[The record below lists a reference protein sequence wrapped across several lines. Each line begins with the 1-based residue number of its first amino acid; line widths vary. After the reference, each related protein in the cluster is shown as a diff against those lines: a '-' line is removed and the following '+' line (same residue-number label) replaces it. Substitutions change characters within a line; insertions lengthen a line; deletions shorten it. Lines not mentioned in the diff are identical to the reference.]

1 VRTIRRVAV
10 LAATAALVGAACTG
24 DEGGATGP
32 RPAAPD
38 LELASSLRQLDSC
51 GEMRTWLADEVAP
64 RVGMYGLGG
73 GDVVAFDVDDAVTRR
88 ESTVDAGAAPAAGAD
103 DAATSEPLG
112 PDAAG
117 GRLHLVSARDARVLA
132 AVDLPAGLETADLLL
147 AGDRALVIGAGT
159 QLVEPVG
166 PPEVAFDVAPMAT
179 ATVVAGVDV
188 GADTLTLGDSYR
200 LDGSYVS
207 ARMTGDTVRLVLRS
221 SPADRLAFV
230 APANGTEAAADAARE
245 HNRGVVEDAD
255 PGDLLPRR
263 HRLDGAGTAV
273 DDGALVDC
281 ADIYAPASYAG
292 FALVSVTSLDL
303 GDGLTAG
310 IADSGSA
317 AVLAEGD
324 TVYASAERLYVAAPR
339 WVDRPQPVP
348 LPEPMPVEPD
358 APATGGGTDESPP
371 TDGPEGDAE
380 GAPDPEADIAA
391 ETLPGTDVHRF
402 DITDPRGA
410 TYEMS
415 GHVPGQVLNQFSLD
429 EHDGHLRVA
438 TTVVPVGGP
447 GADVATDNRVT
458 VLAPDG
464 GQLTPVGAVSG
475 LGRGETIQSVRFL
488 GDLGYVV
495 TFERTDPLFT
505 LDLSDPAAPRATG
518 ELEMLGFSSYL
529 HPVGDG
535 RLLGVGQ
542 DATAEGITTGT
553 QLALF
558 DVGAPAGPRPGA
570 PPRGPPGGA
579 AGRVVAGRARPPRL
593 PVVGRRQAG
602 GDPAQLVGP
611 GLRGHRRVHRRP
623 GRGHDRRA
631 RPGGASGHPARRRDR
646 AAPGARGARRAAR
659 PPDADRALVRD
670 RRPAVD
676 ALAARLGRQ
685 RPGHPGRHVVR
696 RALVTC
702 DPGGGRQDLP
712 DGTAAGGRA
721 RRHHGGRDDHSHF
734 GKSAGSR

>member
-112 PDAAG
+112 PDAAGDASTTNVQVAGVDEPDIVKTDGDRVLAVAG

-281 ADIYAPASYAG
+281 ADVYAPASYAG

-553 QLALF
+553 RLALF
-558 DVGAPAGPRPGA
+558 DVRDPAAPRRVAQA
-570 PPRGPPGGA
+570 VLPGGWS
-579 AGRVVAGRARPPRL
+579 
-593 PVVGRRQAG
+593 QAE
-602 GDPAQLVGP
+602 
-611 GLRGHRRVHRRP
+611 
-623 GRGHDRRA
+623 HDHHA
-631 RPGGASGHPARRRDR
+631 FLWW
-646 AAPGARGARRAAR
+646 
-659 PPDADRALVRD
+659 DADR
-670 RRPAVD
+670 
-676 ALAARLGRQ
+676 LAAIPLSSSDPAFEGIVGFTVDPDVGTIAERGRVAHPDTQLDAGIEPRPVPEARDVLPAHPTPIERSFVIGDRLWTLSQ
-685 RPGHPGRHVVR
+685 H
-696 RALVTC
+696 ALGVS
-702 DPGGGRQDLP
+702 DLATLA
-712 DGTAAGGRA
+712 GTSFVAL
-721 RRHHGGRDDHSHF
+721 S
-734 GKSAGSR
+734 